1 MANKANSRKAIRQ
14 TKKRTALN
22 NVKRKAIKEA
32 MKNLEHALKEGA
44 KDVEALVVKAQKAL
58 DKAAKRNVIHPNKAS
73 RLKAQVAKSAKVK
86 KG

>member
-32 MKNLEHALKEGA
+32 MKNLERALKEGA
-44 KDVEALVVKAQKAL
+44 KDVEVLVVKAQKAL
-58 DKAAKRNVIHPNKAS
+58 DKAAKRNIIHPNKAS
-73 RLKAQVAKSAKVK
+73 RLKSQVAKAAKAK
-86 KG
+86 KA